1 MAYFKRVVGR
11 EDRSE
16 LLKARVESARK
27 AVEQAEDELN
37 KAEGDQIELW
47 KNRLSQRKEDLQRLM
62 DEMSPDQK
70 DIAA

>member
-1 MAYFKRVVGR
+1 MAYFKRDVGR